1 MGNTQLVY
9 LQLSANGMLLGVDLK
24 NEMSVKGNAILRSF
38 MFDKLLGFS
47 QVIDTNYKDHLIVYT
62 CLKEDT
68 PGMKSE
74 YVMIAARDPNLTNK
88 QRVQMLEVAN

>member
-1 MGNTQLVY
+1 
-9 LQLSANGMLLGVDLK
+9 
-24 NEMSVKGNAILRSF
+24 
-38 MFDKLLGFS
+38 
-47 QVIDTNYKDHLIVYT
+47 VIDTNYKDHLIVYT

>member
-24 NEMSVKGNAILRSF
+24 NEMTVKGNAILRSF

-47 QVIDTNYKDHLIVYT
+47 
-62 CLKEDT
+62 
-68 PGMKSE
+68 
-74 YVMIAARDPNLTNK
+74 
-88 QRVQMLEVAN
+88 